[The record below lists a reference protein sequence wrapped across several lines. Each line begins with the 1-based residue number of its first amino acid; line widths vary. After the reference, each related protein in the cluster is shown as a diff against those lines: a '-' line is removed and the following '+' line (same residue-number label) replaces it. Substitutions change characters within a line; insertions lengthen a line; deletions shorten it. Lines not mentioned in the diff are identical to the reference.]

1 MPTNINLKM
10 GGATLPT
17 STSAGTVYF
26 AKTTTYDNKN
36 FGELYY
42 DDSGGARVKIAPKLS
57 SVTFNAGTATNPEF
71 YINVED
77 GSKITASMPVAGES
91 QWGVITTGNQDFS
104 GAKGFS
110 SIKIHNNSQNPH

>member
-1 MPTNINLKM
+1 MDIKLKM
-10 GGATLPT
+10 GSKTSLP
-17 STSAGTVYF
+17 STKNNGTVYF
-26 AKTTTYDNKN
+26 AKDGDKN

-42 DDSGGARVKIAPKLS
+42 DDNNGARIKIAPKLS
-57 SVTFNAGTATNPEF
+57 SVTFNTGTVTNPEF

-77 GSKITASMPVAGES
+77 SSKITASMPVAGES

-110 SIKIHNNSQNPH
+110 NIKIHNNSQNPH